1 MGNPYVKHSETS
13 KAAAKALVN
22 PGTKRAAVL
31 HFLESRGRH
40 GATDDEIQLG
50 LGMPPS
56 TERPRRIELFEARL
70 IVKNGMQRGTRTGRW
85 AEVYVAT
92 SCIVVGDHVEF
103 APIEKA
109 RCPHCNQ
116 PF

>member
-1 MGNPYVKHSETS
+1 MGLPYVKHSETS
-13 KAAAKALVN
+13 KAAAEALVR

-31 HFLESRGRH
+31 RFIESRGRY

-50 LGMPPS
+50 LGMSPS

-70 IVKNGMQRGTRTGRW
+70 IVKSGVQRYTRAGRS
-85 AEVYVAT
+85 AEVYMAL
-92 SCIVVGDHVEF
+92 SCVTVGERVEL

-109 RCPHCNQ
+109 RCPHCNR

>member
-1 MGNPYVKHSETS
+1 MAPKYVRGSDTS
-13 KAAAKALVN
+13 RLAAAQLTN

-31 HFLESRGRH
+31 RFIESRGRE

-50 LGMPPS
+50 LGMSPS

-70 IVKNGMQRGTRTGRW
+70 IARGIFRRMTRTGRW
-85 AEVYVAT
+85 ADAYLCSAAA
-92 SCIVVGDHVEF
+92 VVGDNLEF
-103 APIEKA
+103 APIERA
-109 RCPHCNQ
+109 CCPTCKR